1 MIAHLTG
8 ILFSKSPQSVIVDAA
23 GVGYQIFI
31 PLSTFYQLPDEME
44 KVSLHVYTHVREDM
58 FQLFGFQTEIEKKV
72 FSLLIS
78 VSGIG
83 PRLALNILSG
93 IGLEDLLSAIVR
105 ADSER
110 IAAVPGVGRK
120 TSQRITLELKEK
132 VSDLSEWIEIRPKE
146 RIEMKSKE
154 EFDDALSALINLGY
168 PSRSAK
174 KAIEDVL
181 HRDNEMDLETL
192 LKEALRSLAA
202 GSSLQRKDEKNK

>member
-1 MIAHLTG
+1 MIAHITG
-8 ILFSKSPQSVIVDAA
+8 TLFSKSPQSIVVDTA

-58 FQLFGFQTEIEKKV
+58 LQLFGFQTGIEKQL
-72 FSLLIS
+72 FLLLIS

-83 PRLALNILSG
+83 PKLALNILSG
-93 IGLEDLLSAIVR
+93 IGLEDLISAIVR

-132 VSDLSEWIEIRPKE
+132 VSSLSEGMEMRPREEARIRKKE
-146 RIEMKSKE
+146 D
-154 EFDDALSALINLGY
+154 FDDVLSALINLGY

-174 KAIEDVL
+174 KAIEGVL
-181 HRDNEMDLETL
+181 QGDSEMNLETL
-192 LKEALRSLAA
+192 LREALRNLARGNFPQDREA
-202 GSSLQRKDEKNK
+202 K